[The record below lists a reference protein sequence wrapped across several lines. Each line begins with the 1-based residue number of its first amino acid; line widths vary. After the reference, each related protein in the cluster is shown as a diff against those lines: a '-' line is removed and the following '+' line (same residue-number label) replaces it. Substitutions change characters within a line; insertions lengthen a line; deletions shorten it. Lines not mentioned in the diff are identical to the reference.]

1 MKPLACDMQYRK
13 TWPPKD
19 GCAPRRRLSA
29 GLFALLALAVLII
42 SSCAYYNTF
51 YNAEQAFKAAERER
65 KNRKGD
71 TPTSQET
78 SSYNKAIEKASKIL
92 ELYNTSKHV
101 DDALLML
108 GKCFY
113 YQGQYAKAERKFD
126 ELLALFPGGELAE
139 EALVWR
145 ARARISQNQLEQ
157 AAADCRQVIATSKRA
172 LLRDEAQYL
181 TAEIDFAKED
191 YRSAVNRFSEAAKR
205 IADREVRSTAYAR
218 LGECHLKLKEYL
230 PAARAF
236 QAAAKHTLIDTR
248 RYQATLNIGRALRE
262 AGDVRGAESVFLRM
276 TNDQLAKQ
284 YWPDAKLE
292 MAACL
297 VLEGDIDEAMQRYE
311 ALIKDH
317 PRTDASARAHC
328 ALAQLYE
335 TRFQEYVKA
344 HEHYD
349 QVKTEAPRCELVPTA
364 AARVADLERLL
375 RLQATIAELMGKT
388 FAVDSLQQSATPAR
402 ADTVRPE
409 MRDLMALTPE
419 AEPDTALGV
428 FIRGPARQ
436 PSPQQPTKKAITP
449 YPDMDLVTAHLQL
462 AELFYFQLS
471 NIDSALAHYWAAYR
485 ANPDS
490 SSAAQ
495 ALYPLAY
502 IMRVAQRDTA
512 RSNSLLQEIVT
523 RFPELPQAE
532 GARRL
537 LGLPRPPDQE
547 TLAAALFWQADS
559 LLWEA
564 DAPESALAAFA
575 SLSSRCPES
584 EYAPRA
590 LYAIAWVLEQRLH
603 DNERALQAYKRVQ
616 EAYPDSP
623 QGKAAKR
630 KIDAHAREAEKLQRL
645 AEAAARPDSSARQA
659 QAPPLPEERQ
669 QEEREPLPDATLQQA
684 VPDTSGTPPPEAPRK
699 RP

>member
-1 MKPLACDMQYRK
+1 TQYGEAHH
-13 TWPPKD
+13 PK
-19 GCAPRRRLSA
+19 GSGRPRCRLSA
-29 GLFALLALAVLII
+29 CLFAMLTLALVAL

-51 YNAEQAFKAAERER
+51 YNAEQAFKTAERER

-78 SSYNKAIEKASKIL
+78 ASYNKAIEKASKVL
-92 ELYNTSKHV
+92 ELYNTSKYV

-126 ELLALFPGGELAE
+126 ELLALFPGGELAD

-145 ARARISQNQLEQ
+145 ARARIGQNQLEQ

-181 TAEIDFAKED
+181 TAEIDFARED

-205 IADREVRSTAYAR
+205 ISDREVRSTAYAR
-218 LGECHLKLKEYL
+218 LGECYLKLKEYL

-236 QAAAKHTLIDTR
+236 QAAAKYSLIDTR
-248 RYQATLNIGRALRE
+248 RYQATLNMGRALRE
-262 AGDVRGAESVFLRM
+262 AGDIRGAESVFLRM

-297 VLEGDIDEAMQRYE
+297 VLEGEIDEAMQRYE

-317 PRTDASARAHC
+317 PRTEASARAHF
-328 ALAQLYE
+328 ALGQLYE

-344 HEHYD
+344 REHYD
-349 QVKTEAPRCELVPTA
+349 QVKAEAPRCELVPTA
-364 AARVADLERLL
+364 ASRVADLERLL
-375 RLQATIAELMGKT
+375 RLQATIAELTGKT
-388 FAVDSLQQSATPAR
+388 FVADSLQQSLTPAR
-402 ADTVRPE
+402 ADTVPPE

-428 FIRGPARQ
+428 FIRGATRQ
-436 PSPQQPTKKAITP
+436 PNPQQPTKKAITP

-471 NIDSALAHYWAAYR
+471 NIDSALAHYWAAYY

-495 ALYPLAY
+495 ALYPVAY
-502 IMRVAQRDTA
+502 IVRVAQRDTA
-512 RSNSLLQEIVT
+512 RSDSLLQEIVR

-547 TLAAALFWQADS
+547 TVAAALFWQADS

-564 DAPESALAAFA
+564 DAPERALAAFA
-575 SLSSRCPES
+575 SLSSRYPES

-603 DNERALQAYKRVQ
+603 DNERALEAYKRVQ

-630 KIDAHAREAEKLQRL
+630 KIDAHTREAEKLQRL
-645 AEAAARPDSSARQA
+645 AEASARPDSSGTQP
-659 QAPPLPEERQ
+659 QAPPPDEQQ
-669 QEEREPLPDATLQQA
+669 QEEREPKPDATLQQA
-684 VPDTSGTPPPEAPRK
+684 PPDTTVAPPPEVQRK
-699 RP
+699 GP